1 MAIALVFLIFVNKIS
16 PIPMGM
22 PPNIG
27 HPTHII
33 VNIHGHNIPIGL
45 GDPLRRLR
53 SKQHSFFPHLLPLTD
68 RQLRILHLHLT
79 HDVSHGIDM
88 SADVEAADEEV
99 QDVVDKLF
107 LRAVTVEVEADTG
120 VHPEAE
126 VVGESFEQVGAG
138 GLSLLVYH
146 YNQVVDVFLFHDVAF
161 VFVG

>member
-1 MAIALVFLIFVNKIS
+1 
-16 PIPMGM
+16 
-22 PPNIG
+22 
-27 HPTHII
+27 
-33 VNIHGHNIPIGL
+33 
-45 GDPLRRLR
+45 
-53 SKQHSFFPHLLPLTD
+53 
-68 RQLRILHLHLT
+68 
-79 HDVSHGIDM
+79 M

-146 YNQVVDVFLFHDVAF
+146 YNQVVDVLLFHDVAF